1 MSVYKRVQDKEEG
14 ETYYEDPTFGLHN
27 VKFNSFTEGFVTGN
41 GKVNNIAVAE
51 DKNGSLKFVMAKI
64 IQTEKNVLS
73 KLYHRNREG

>member
-1 MSVYKRVQDKEEG
+1 MSVNKRVQDKEEG

-27 VKFNSFTEGFVTGN
+27 AKFNSFTKGFVTGN

-64 IQTEKNVLS
+64 IQMEKNILS